1 MLIKLNLN
9 KMALF
14 IGENLNEKKNVGCV
28 LNVALKNIGVMD
40 CKNLRLSHIF
50 ENVKLAA

>member
-14 IGENLNEKKNVGCV
+14 IGGNLNEKKNVDCV
-28 LNVALKNIGVMD
+28 LNVALESNGVMD
-40 CKNLRLSHIF
+40 CKNLRRSHVF